1 MRLYFTDKETKAL
14 NHTDFKGQNRYLNLE
29 SVIPGVF
36 ALPLISL
43 KEMRKVGGK

>member
-14 NHTDFKGQNRYLNLE
+14 NHTDFKGQNKYLNLE